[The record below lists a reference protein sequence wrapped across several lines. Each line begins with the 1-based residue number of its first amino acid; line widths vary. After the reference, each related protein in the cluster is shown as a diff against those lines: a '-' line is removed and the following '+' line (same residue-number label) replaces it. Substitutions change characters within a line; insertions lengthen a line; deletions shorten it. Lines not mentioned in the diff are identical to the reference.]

1 MNENTPALS
10 NQEIARYSRHLIM
23 PEVGMVGQLRLKA
36 ASVLCIGAGGLGSP
50 VTLYL
55 GAAGVGRIGIV
66 DFDVVDYSNLQ
77 RQIIHGTPDVGRPK
91 LESARDRLTATNP
104 EVTVVTHDVMLSSAN
119 ALDLLSGYD
128 IIVDG
133 TDNFPTRY
141 LVNDACVILGKPNV
155 YGSIFRFEG
164 QVSVF
169 ATRHGPCYRCLY
181 PEPPPPGLIPSCAE
195 GGVLGILPG
204 VVGTIQ
210 ATEALKLIIG
220 AGEPLINRFMIY
232 DALRMHFRELK
243 LKKDPEC
250 PVCGENPTVTELLD
264 YEQFCGITPAVA
276 NVTSKEDEVTV
287 EDLKAR
293 LDANV
298 GVFLLDV
305 REPQEFEI
313 CRIPGSTLI
322 PLGGL
327 PQRLNELKGND
338 DMIVHCKSGVRSG
351 KAVKLLHEA
360 GFKKAKNLHGG
371 ILAWI
376 EKIDPSLPKY

>member
-1 MNENTPALS
+1 M
-10 NQEIARYSRHLIM
+10 
-23 PEVGMVGQLRLKA
+23 
-36 ASVLCIGAGGLGSP
+36 
-50 VTLYL
+50 
-55 GAAGVGRIGIV
+55 
-66 DFDVVDYSNLQ
+66 
-77 RQIIHGTPDVGRPK
+77 
-91 LESARDRLTATNP
+91 
-104 EVTVVTHDVMLSSAN
+104 
-119 ALDLLSGYD
+119 
-128 IIVDG
+128 
-133 TDNFPTRY
+133 
-141 LVNDACVILGKPNV
+141 
-155 YGSIFRFEG
+155 
-164 QVSVF
+164 
-169 ATRHGPCYRCLY
+169 
-181 PEPPPPGLIPSCAE
+181 
-195 GGVLGILPG
+195 LGILPG

>member
-181 PEPPPPGLIPSCAE
+181 PEPTST
-195 GGVLGILPG
+195 GINS
-204 VVGTIQ
+204 
-210 ATEALKLIIG
+210 KL
-220 AGEPLINRFMIY
+220 R
-232 DALRMHFRELK
+232 
-243 LKKDPEC
+243 
-250 PVCGENPTVTELLD
+250 
-264 YEQFCGITPAVA
+264 
-276 NVTSKEDEVTV
+276 
-287 EDLKAR
+287 
-293 LDANV
+293 
-298 GVFLLDV
+298 
-305 REPQEFEI
+305 
-313 CRIPGSTLI
+313 
-322 PLGGL
+322 
-327 PQRLNELKGND
+327 
-338 DMIVHCKSGVRSG
+338 
-351 KAVKLLHEA
+351 
-360 GFKKAKNLHGG
+360 
-371 ILAWI
+371 
-376 EKIDPSLPKY
+376 